1 MMTYSV
7 VLFGAGASYG
17 SDNMG
22 TPPLGSDLFA
32 ALSAFNKNGW
42 GQIPLD
48 LADNFRLDF
57 EDGMKMLSKSYSH
70 WMSPLQRAMAAYFFN
85 FAPRS
90 SNLYRRLT
98 RRIIRSNWNGVLSTI
113 NYERLLELS
122 LIEEGL
128 RPIVGRS
135 RMNSNEI
142 EICFPHGCCHLFCES
157 VRGLSSMVSFAG
169 TMVTT
174 NGPVK
179 VISDPIEFQSR
190 IQNDAFPP
198 VMSYFEPEKKTTSG
212 ANLIENQRNRYSE
225 LVSGASIVGLVGVKV
240 RPNDKHIW
248 DPLAKTSARLV
259 YCSGKKGRK
268 EFDVWNKQ
276 NRQDNQ
282 DISLDGY
289 FADCFDQ
296 LCKEVNID

>member
-1 MMTYSV
+1 MTYSV

-32 ALSAFNKNGW
+32 ALSSFNKTGW
-42 GQIPLD
+42 GQIHVD

-70 WMSPLQRAMAAYFFN
+70 WMPPLQRAMAAYFFN

-90 SNLYRRLT
+90 SNLYRRFT

-135 RMNSNEI
+135 RINSSEI
-142 EICFPHGCCHLFCES
+142 EICLPHGCCHLFCES
-157 VRGLSSMVSFAG
+157 IRGSSSMVSFAG
-169 TMVTT
+169 PMVTT

-212 ANLIENQRNRYSE
+212 ANFIENQRNRYSE
-225 LVSGASIVGLVGVKV
+225 LISGASIVGLVGVRV

-259 YCSGKKGRK
+259 YCSGRKGKK
-268 EFDVWNKQ
+268 EFDVWSKQ
-276 NRQDNQ
+276 NRQDDQ

-296 LCKEVNID
+296 LCKEINID